1 MARLETHHVV
11 LEKCQPKY
19 VQVVCWRWFGCLLCS
34 WLLHLS
40 YFRIAPLSFHTQY
53 HQQQNCQC
61 ERQKGIRI
69 VLVFE
74 PTNVA
79 FEPPLRF
86 QIRICHKS
94 PKNSGANSANLGK
107 DSPNWVMLARE
118 NSIDRLS
125 YSMTMYQSVRKQNF
139 DQSTDLNELITRK
152 PCHWQTTRLTPRRA
166 GAVGDS
172 PLNGLPEGPVM
183 QSKVLSWVDMSL
195 N

>member
-1 MARLETHHVV
+1 MWMAEGHSN
-11 LEKCQPKY
+11 C
-19 VQVVCWRWFGCLLCS
+19 FGF
-34 WLLHLS
+34 W
-40 YFRIAPLSFHTQY
+40 TD
-53 HQQQNCQC
+53 
-61 ERQKGIRI
+61 ERGLWTSPAFSNSNLPQK
-69 VLVFE
+69 
-74 PTNVA
+74 P
-79 FEPPLRF
+79 
-86 QIRICHKS
+86 

-172 PLNGLPEGPVM
+172 PLNGLPEGPVKWHENSWL
-183 QSKVLSWVDMSL
+183 QSKVLSWVDMSS